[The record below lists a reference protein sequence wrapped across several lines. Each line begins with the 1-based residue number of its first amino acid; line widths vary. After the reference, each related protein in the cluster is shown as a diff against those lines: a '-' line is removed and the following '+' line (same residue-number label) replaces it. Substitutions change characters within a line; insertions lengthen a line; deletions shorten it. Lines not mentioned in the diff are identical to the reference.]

1 RDVRRNHP
9 GAFEEVITE
18 LFYGLF
24 ADELRRAT
32 AARTISQAFLRD
44 VETEIP
50 KLAGRGS
57 VIAEGL
63 VAEVRLHGRT
73 TEAVSGGDLGV
84 LLVRPHVS
92 LEWNV
97 ARVRDYRRGLLC
109 QAKRRLGRRYE
120 GVTPSQKQH
129 RPEHI

>member
-1 RDVRRNHP
+1 MRRLLRINRTLEVVARCWDAAEQTLRGDVRRNHP

-63 VAEVRLHGRT
+63 VGLAPDGRT
-73 TEAVSGGDLGV
+73 
-84 LLVRPHVS
+84 PQM
-92 LEWNV
+92 W
-97 ARVRDYRRGLLC
+97 
-109 QAKRRLGRRYE
+109 
-120 GVTPSQKQH
+120 
-129 RPEHI
+129 